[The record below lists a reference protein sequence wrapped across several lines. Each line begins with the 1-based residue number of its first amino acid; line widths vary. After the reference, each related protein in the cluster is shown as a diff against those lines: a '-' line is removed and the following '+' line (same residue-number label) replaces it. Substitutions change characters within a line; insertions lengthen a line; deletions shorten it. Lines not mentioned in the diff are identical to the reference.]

1 MRKKY
6 QRLLAVLLTWVM
18 CLTLMQGTVRAEVFV
33 EEDAQSPTDIIVEA
47 EESAGENNEI
57 EEEEIPDD
65 LSQTSVE
72 IYINPL
78 YRDVISEEDLVE
90 SDDSALLQS
99 EESGNGE
106 ERVSLSSEEY
116 GSVDEAVV

>member
-65 LSQTSVE
+65 LSQTSV
-72 IYINPL
+72 
-78 YRDVISEEDLVE
+78 
-90 SDDSALLQS
+90 
-99 EESGNGE
+99 
-106 ERVSLSSEEY
+106 
-116 GSVDEAVV
+116 